1 MKITKNTSILFSI
14 AALASAAQ
22 AATITA
28 TGAAEPNRGSIGAST
43 DISNTLV
50 LDSSAGAQ
58 YNAGSNGK
66 FGSISAT
73 NGAALGD
80 VWNVAVGSL
89 TVDMNSASG
98 TVNALSANKWWMLAM
113 DLNFKNSAS
122 GSTAVANIN
131 VANELYVYS
140 KSSQYTQYQNIN
152 FANITAN
159 VNVGSAVFGNDY
171 SGDKGLNTAKLNINS
186 GANVT
191 WTGNALFGKS
201 GQLNITGKFT
211 TASQLSFDAN
221 SYMMIADGA
230 EMTLSKFTKFGSF
243 SSFGKLTQTTDDG
256 IGFGGEGIIG
266 SGSVWNIKGKLHT
279 YAGSDVTI
287 EKGASVT
294 LSSPTDTIDPRLV
307 LQGGKLTFNET
318 LISTTGKT
326 AIAIMAGTTMGI
338 GTDISF
344 TYINQITSGLSTI
357 LMDSEGILRLTADDS
372 LTLKDGLSIYNFAED
387 KVYVGTNVT
396 AEELAL
402 IFLYS
407 DEGQT
412 LLGNTGITSD
422 GWLTVVPEPAEWAAI
437 LGFIAIAFAVYRR
450 RK

>member
-1 MKITKNTSILFSI
+1 M
-14 AALASAAQ
+14 
-22 AATITA
+22 
-28 TGAAEPNRGSIGAST
+28 
-43 DISNTLV
+43 
-50 LDSSAGAQ
+50 
-58 YNAGSNGK
+58 
-66 FGSISAT
+66 
-73 NGAALGD
+73 
-80 VWNVAVGSL
+80 
-89 TVDMNSASG
+89 
-98 TVNALSANKWWMLAM
+98 
-113 DLNFKNSAS
+113 
-122 GSTAVANIN
+122 
-131 VANELYVYS
+131 
-140 KSSQYTQYQNIN
+140 
-152 FANITAN
+152 
-159 VNVGSAVFGNDY
+159 
-171 SGDKGLNTAKLNINS
+171 
-186 GANVT
+186 
-191 WTGNALFGKS
+191 
-201 GQLNITGKFT
+201 
-211 TASQLSFDAN
+211 
-221 SYMMIADGA
+221 
-230 EMTLSKFTKFGSF
+230 
-243 SSFGKLTQTTDDG
+243 
-256 IGFGGEGIIG
+256 
-266 SGSVWNIKGKLHT
+266 
-279 YAGSDVTI
+279 
-287 EKGASVT
+287 T
-294 LSSPTDTIDPRLV
+294 LSSPTGTNDPRLV

-357 LMDSEGILRLTADDS
+357 LMDSDGILRLTADDS